1 MPTTKTRIRTG
12 STDSGQ
18 STQSTG
24 SPAPARPDCPL
35 FMECEEEELS
45 EAQMTY
51 YTKKKNAFTETM
63 KKLEDLAKQGA
74 KITANN
80 DNSVTFQVTETT
92 TTMGPVNT
100 QAPAATSNQQYRFL
114 MDPKTGRIIG
124 SIPSQGGVGPVLP
137 SPPAMVRAPTATP
150 PSRTMTPRGR
160 GGIRQ
165 PSNIRPSVR
174 GTPTPPTRGRT
185 PPASARESTT
195 PSKSSPQ
202 VVDLTKPGV
211 EPVGA
216 QPIRKAFPALSVSA
230 KPQRTVPAANAKR
243 SELDAK
249 VKGLLVHTPAKFTEW
264 LIQQG
269 LVRSEQYE
277 VVPGTG
283 KVKLKLGMYS
293 DGKKFPH
300 SGGYVWIQEG
310 VSNKYTSVYK
320 GSIFETSASSHPPT
334 VLLKMIYHWSCQTN
348 IPNVAQWVK
357 VDNKQIDEF
366 YQVLRSVCV
375 AAVQDE
381 VISLGGPGKVVE
393 IGVISLGTTTAD
405 GQKREV
411 RVEVLGVLDRQSR
424 NLRLRATE
432 PIQGANQAERFGKIF
447 EPLPIW
453 IHTASK
459 IVTDFSVDKE
469 TLVKLGYKN
478 VSQCSLSQA
487 QSQRPETTNQQ
498 MMEYLKKV
506 VPKMFQNTLSNLTTP
521 VIQQFLDELT
531 FRELNGQ
538 YPLACFDNLIQRISS
553 QTASTAAKEDTMSA
567 KLGRVAANPFM
578 DWRYSEKSKELTP
591 KSKQTTPV
599 RRATPSPSP
608 SRYGIDSLPPSL
620 RSVESPVPSPPAGT
634 ASPTGTKRAAS
645 VDPKSDEIEESVNK
659 RIRMAKELV
668 SLESYYYCNLQGE
681 DSVLSAEFKADMA
694 FKCHV
699 CKKLFMNN
707 LEFMKHLHLHVETDR
722 ETAID
727 MADLTQCKYCY
738 KDFDSEQKAQ
748 AHTDTEHYQK
758 GFECVCLVCNSG
770 FPNQAHLIHHMTK
783 VHVKAEMPYQCNVC
797 AHRSSQH
804 RDIIEHFQETHDRT
818 DKLQCPL
825 CLKTYSLYGD
835 KGYNSNNAV
844 SFMQH
849 LQKHEDIKT
858 KSQHNCKKC
867 VLKFMDEKSLKTHL
881 TDDHV
886 SFKDFDGIETYLY
899 VATDTPIQMA
909 RPDEKQLKV
918 AVKRSTSI
926 KPLPQQA
933 AFAAQNLED
942 MAIYGVIGDRCCE
955 CDRTMTMAG
964 HYVAYLCCTKCRYSS
979 CCAKAMSVHVQLFH
993 AGSKPQFDLGKSVI
1007 MQEPMFCVCGYSAHS
1022 GNKLAKHLGSHGCKS
1037 AYPNLEEATK
1047 AKVEIAG
1054 GEASP
1059 DKDFTALDQELEKG
1073 LDPRISITEA
1083 HKSSEKAA
1091 QKEGSTS
1098 TVGGDAIEE
1107 TAGPLAFLGLQRK
1120 ESREDTEEKKD
1131 EDKDAP
1137 SNDVF
1142 EDIDKKT
1149 ESDEKEE
1156 GSGKNKTED
1165 DDDMDIDKLLDDVE
1179 EGDTSDEKNKEEENE
1194 NAKKE
1199 PGMVLFGTMFKYM
1212 GEKKEGEKDESKQ
1225 EESPAKKELDGKS
1238 AESPDKSDAEEH
1250 NEDEEKESSKDEAVD
1265 VSEEANKGS
1274 PGESSKDDDVDVSEE
1289 ANNDVLGESKDKEAG
1304 VSSKAVS
1311 EVPQPEGMN
1320 TDDTD
1325 EEKQDDVNKNEDMQ
1339 AEDNEAE
1346 KKEED
1351 EKSVAAD
1358 DEKPDAAGNEKSDD
1372 AVDEKSDAAEEMET
1386 E

>member
-1 MPTTKTRIRTG
+1 
-12 STDSGQ
+12 
-18 STQSTG
+18 
-24 SPAPARPDCPL
+24 
-35 FMECEEEELS
+35 
-45 EAQMTY
+45 
-51 YTKKKNAFTETM
+51 
-63 KKLEDLAKQGA
+63 
-74 KITANN
+74 
-80 DNSVTFQVTETT
+80 
-92 TTMGPVNT
+92 MGPVNT
-100 QAPAATSNQQYRFL
+100 QSQAATGNQQYRFL

-124 SIPSQGGVGPVLP
+124 SIPSQGGVGGPVLP
-137 SPPAMVRAPTATP
+137 SPPTMVRAPTATP

-160 GGIRQ
+160 GGVRQ
-165 PSNIRPSVR
+165 PIRPSIR
-174 GTPTPPTRGRT
+174 GTPSQPVRGRT
-185 PPASARESTT
+185 PPAAARETT

-230 KPQRTVPAANAKR
+230 KPQRTVPAASSKR

-277 VVPGTG
+277 TVPGTG

-320 GSIFETSASSHPPT
+320 GSIFETSVTSHPPT

-366 YQVLRSVCV
+366 FQVLRSVCV
-375 AAVQDE
+375 GAVQDE

-411 RVEVLGVLDRQSR
+411 RVEVLGVLDRQTR

-453 IHTASK
+453 IHPASK

-487 QSQRPETTNQQ
+487 QGQRPESTNQQ

-531 FRELNGQ
+531 FRELYGQ

-553 QTASTAAKEDTMSA
+553 QTASTAAKDDTMSA
-567 KLGRVAANPFM
+567 KLGRVAANPFL

-591 KSKQTTPV
+591 KSKPGTPV
-599 RRATPSPSP
+599 RRTTPSPSP
-608 SRYGIDSLPPSL
+608 SRFGIDSLPPSL
-620 RSVESPVPSPPAGT
+620 RSVESPVPSPPAGAVT
-634 ASPTGTKRAAS
+634 PTGTKRAAS
-645 VDPKSDEIEESVNK
+645 VDPKPDDIEESVNK
-659 RIRMAKELV
+659 RIKMANELV

-681 DSVLSAEFKADMA
+681 DSVLSSEFKADMA

-727 MADLTQCKYCY
+727 MADLTQCKFCY

-748 AHTDTEHYQK
+748 THTDQEHYKK
-758 GFECVCLVCNSG
+758 GSPCVCLICNSG
-770 FPNQAHLIHHMTK
+770 FPQSTHLIHHMTK
-783 VHVKAEMPYQCNVC
+783 VHVKAEMPYQCQIC
-797 AHRSSQH
+797 AHRASQH

-849 LQKHEDIKT
+849 LQKHEDIK
-858 KSQHNCKKC
+858 SRNQLNCRKC
-867 VLKFMDEKSLKTHL
+867 CLKFMDEKALRTHL

-886 SFKDFDGIETYLY
+886 SFKDFDNIETYQY
-899 VATDTPIQMA
+899 VATDTPVQMP

-918 AVKRSTSI
+918 AMKKSLTV
-926 KPLPQQA
+926 KPLQQQA

-955 CDRTMTMAG
+955 CDRGMTVAG

-1022 GNKLAKHLGSHGCKS
+1022 GNKLAKHLGSNGCKS

-1047 AKVEIAG
+1047 AKVESAG
-1054 GEASP
+1054 GEAHLTP
-1059 DKDFTALDQELEKG
+1059 DKENEFSPLDQELEKG

-1098 TVGGDAIEE
+1098 TPGVDASEE

-1120 ESREDTEEKKD
+1120 ESREDNEEKKD
-1131 EDKDAP
+1131 EKEVDKDGNSNTDGD

-1142 EDIDKKT
+1142 DKET
-1149 ESDEKEE
+1149 DVEKEAE
-1156 GSGKNKTED
+1156 SGEEKKSEDEQREDGTEKNKVNNDDEMDTEES
-1165 DDDMDIDKLLDDVE
+1165 K
-1179 EGDTSDEKNKEEENE
+1179 EKEDKEEENE
-1194 NAKKE
+1194 APKE
-1199 PGMVLFGTMFKYM
+1199 PGMVLFGTLFKYM
-1212 GEKKEGEKDESKQ
+1212 GEKKDGEE
-1225 EESPAKKELDGKS
+1225 
-1238 AESPDKSDAEEH
+1238 
-1250 NEDEEKESSKDEAVD
+1250 
-1265 VSEEANKGS
+1265 
-1274 PGESSKDDDVDVSEE
+1274 SKDDKTSESVDKSSAVEESNDPKEASSDDPKDVSSDETKEASTDDPKKANKDEDVDTSEE
-1289 ANNDVLGESKDKEAG
+1289 VEKDSGKESKDDVTSPVKEKDTQNEETKDETDKLTEAEENIDE
-1304 VSSKAVS
+1304 SSA
-1311 EVPQPEGMN
+1311 
-1320 TDDTD
+1320 
-1325 EEKQDDVNKNEDMQ
+1325 EEKKAPEEESADG
-1339 AEDNEAE
+1339 
-1346 KKEED
+1346 KEEVKD
-1351 EKSVAAD
+1351 GEEK
-1358 DEKPDAAGNEKSDD
+1358 
-1372 AVDEKSDAAEEMET
+1372 KSDAAEEMET

>member
-1 MPTTKTRIRTG
+1 MPTTKTRMRTG
-12 STDSGQ
+12 STDSAQ
-18 STQSTG
+18 STNSTG
-24 SPAPARPDCPL
+24 SPAPPRPDCPL

-45 EAQMTY
+45 EAQMNF

-80 DNSVTFQVTETT
+80 DNSVTFRVTETT

-100 QAPAATSNQQYRFL
+100 QTTAATNNQQYRFL

-124 SIPSQGGVGPVLP
+124 SIPSQGGVGGPVLP

-160 GGIRQ
+160 GGVRQ
-165 PSNIRPSVR
+165 PIRPNIR
-174 GTPTPPTRGRT
+174 GTPTQPTRGRT
-185 PPASARESTT
+185 PPAAVRESP
-195 PSKSSPQ
+195 PSKSAPQ

-230 KPQRTVPAANAKR
+230 KPQRTVPAASAKR
-243 SELDAK
+243 PELDAK

-277 VVPGTG
+277 LVPGTG

-320 GSIFETSASSHPPT
+320 GSIFESSANSHPPT

-366 YQVLRSVCV
+366 FQVLRSVCV
-375 AAVQDE
+375 GAVQDE
-381 VISLGGPGKVVE
+381 VICLGGPGKVVE

-411 RVEVLGVLDRQSR
+411 RVEVLGVLDRQTR

-453 IHTASK
+453 IHPASK

-487 QSQRPETTNQQ
+487 QGQRPDSTNQQ

-531 FRELNGQ
+531 FRELHGQ

-553 QTASTAAKEDTMSA
+553 QTASTAAKDDTMSGR
-567 KLGRVAANPFM
+567 LGRVATNPFL
-578 DWRYSEKSKELTP
+578 DWRYSDKSKELTP
-591 KSKQTTPV
+591 KGKAVTPV

-620 RSVESPVPSPPAGT
+620 RAVESPVPSPPAGSVT
-634 ASPTGTKRAAS
+634 PTGTKRSAS
-645 VDPKSDEIEESVNK
+645 VDPQPDEIEESVNK

-668 SLESYYYCNLQGE
+668 SLESYYYSSLQGE
-681 DSVLSAEFKADMA
+681 DSVLSSEFKADMA

-738 KDFDSEQKAQ
+738 KDFDSEQKAA
-748 AHTDTEHYQK
+748 AHTDTVHYQK
-758 GFECVCLVCNSG
+758 GSECVCLICNQG
-770 FPNQAHLIHHMTK
+770 LAQKTHLIHHMTK
-783 VHVKAEMPYQCNVC
+783 VHVKAEMPYQCQIC

-804 RDIIEHFQETHDRT
+804 RDIIEHFQVTHDRT

-835 KGYNSNNAV
+835 KGYNSSNAV

-858 KSQHNCKKC
+858 KSQHNCRKC
-867 VLKFMDEKSLKTHL
+867 VLKFMDDKSLKTHL

-886 SFKDFDGIETYLY
+886 SFKDFDNIEVYQY
-899 VATDTPIQMA
+899 VATDNPVQMP
-909 RPDEKQLKV
+909 RPDERQLKV
-918 AVKRSTSI
+918 AVKRSTNV
-926 KPLPQQA
+926 KPLQQQA

-955 CDRTMTMAG
+955 CDRSMTMAG

-993 AGSKPQFDLGKSVI
+993 AGSKPAFDLGKSVI

-1022 GNKLAKHLGSHGCKS
+1022 GNKLAKHLGSNGCKS

-1047 AKVEIAG
+1047 AKVEAAPH
-1054 GEASP
+1054 GEALS
-1059 DKDFTALDQELEKG
+1059 DKDQEFSVLDQELEKG

-1098 TVGGDAIEE
+1098 TVIGEASEE

-1120 ESREDTEEKKD
+1120 ESREDTDEKKD
-1131 EDKDAP
+1131 EEEDM
-1137 SNDVF
+1137 NDVF
-1142 EDIDKKT
+1142 EEKTKESENEEETEEASELKDNDKKT
-1149 ESDEKEE
+1149 EEEAEKSTSEENKEKETSE
-1156 GSGKNKTED
+1156 IN
-1165 DDDMDIDKLLDDVE
+1165 DMDIDKPEGKEDD
-1179 EGDTSDEKNKEEENE
+1179 DS
-1194 NAKKE
+1194 AKKE
-1199 PGMVLFGTMFKYM
+1199 PGMVLFGTLFKYM
-1212 GEKKEGEKDESKQ
+1212 GEKKDGETDDS
-1225 EESPAKKELDGKS
+1225 S
-1238 AESPDKSDAEEH
+1238 
-1250 NEDEEKESSKDEAVD
+1250 EKESSNKEDDSSAKHNDKQDEDVKDQPSEQVEENKEPAQESVQSTADDTEASKSLEKPALSSEMETGKKDE
-1265 VSEEANKGS
+1265 VSEEK
-1274 PGESSKDDDVDVSEE
+1274 
-1289 ANNDVLGESKDKEAG
+1289 
-1304 VSSKAVS
+1304 
-1311 EVPQPEGMN
+1311 
-1320 TDDTD
+1320 TD
-1325 EEKQDDVNKNEDMQ
+1325 EGAVNKENDDATLQTE
-1339 AEDNEAE
+1339 E
-1346 KKEED
+1346 KENDEKDEKEE
-1351 EKSVAAD
+1351 VA
-1358 DEKPDAAGNEKSDD
+1358 EN
-1372 AVDEKSDAAEEMET
+1372 MET

>member
-1 MPTTKTRIRTG
+1 MPTTKTRMRTG
-12 STDSGQ
+12 STDSAQ
-18 STQSTG
+18 SSG

-45 EAQMTY
+45 EAQMNY
-51 YTKKKNAFTETM
+51 YAKKKNAFTETM
-63 KKLEDLAKQGA
+63 KKLEDIARQGA

-80 DNSVTFQVTETT
+80 DNSVTFRVTETT
-92 TTMGPVNT
+92 TNMGPVNT
-100 QAPAATSNQQYRFL
+100 QSQAATNNQQYRFL

-124 SIPSQGGVGPVLP
+124 SIPQAGAGVGGPVLP
-137 SPPAMVRAPTATP
+137 SPPTMVRAPTATP
-150 PSRTMTPRGR
+150 PTRSMTPRGR
-160 GGIRQ
+160 GGVRQ
-165 PSNIRPSVR
+165 PIRPSIR
-174 GTPTPPTRGRT
+174 GSSQPVRGRT
-185 PPASARESTT
+185 TPIRETT
-195 PSKSSPQ
+195 PNKSSPQ

-230 KPQRTVPAANAKR
+230 KPQRTVPAASAKR

-277 VVPGTG
+277 VVPGSG

-320 GSIFETSASSHPPT
+320 GSIFETSATSHPPT
-334 VLLKMIYHWSCQTN
+334 VLLKMIYHWACQTN

-357 VDNKQIDEF
+357 VDNKQIDTF
-366 YQVLRSVCV
+366 FQVLRCVCV
-375 AAVQDE
+375 SAVQNE
-381 VISLGGPGKVVE
+381 VVSLGGPGKVVE

-432 PIQGANQAERFGKIF
+432 PIQGASQSERFGKIF

-453 IHTASK
+453 IHPGSK

-469 TLVKLGYKN
+469 TLVKLGYKT

-487 QSQRPETTNQQ
+487 QGQRPESTNQQ
-498 MMEYLKKV
+498 IMEYLKKV

-531 FRELNGQ
+531 FRELFGQ
-538 YPLACFDNLIQRISS
+538 FPLACFDNLVQRIST
-553 QTASTAAKEDTMSA
+553 QTAATAAKDDTMSA
-567 KLGRVAANPFM
+567 RIARVAANPFL
-578 DWRYSEKSKELTP
+578 DWRYSENNKEMTP
-591 KSKQTTPV
+591 KGKQNTPI
-599 RRATPSPSP
+599 RRTTPSPGP
-608 SRYGIDSLPPSL
+608 NRVGIDSLPPSL
-620 RSVESPVPSPPAGT
+620 RSLESPAPSPTPSSST
-634 ASPTGTKRAAS
+634 PPGTKRAAS
-645 VDPKSDEIEESVNK
+645 ADSKGDEIEESVNK
-659 RIRMAKELV
+659 RMKMAKELV

-681 DSVLSAEFKADMA
+681 DSVLNNEFKADMA

-727 MADLTQCKYCY
+727 MADLTQCKFCY

-748 AHTDTEHYQK
+748 LHTNQIHFKKDSP
-758 GFECVCLVCNSG
+758 CACLICNSG
-770 FPNQAHLIHHMTK
+770 FPQSAHLIHHMTK
-783 VHVKAEMPYQCNVC
+783 VHVKAEMPYQCQIC
-797 AHRSSQH
+797 GQRASQH

-849 LQKHEDIKT
+849 LQKHEDIKNRN
-858 KSQHNCKKC
+858 QLNCRKC
-867 VLKFMDEKSLKTHL
+867 CLKFIDDKSLKTHL

-886 SFKDFDGIETYLY
+886 SFKDFDNIEPYQY
-899 VATDTPIQMA
+899 VATDTPIKMP

-918 AVKRSTSI
+918 AMRKSLTV

-942 MAIYGVIGDRCCE
+942 MAIYGVVGDRCCE
-955 CDRTMTMAG
+955 CDRSMTMTG

-993 AGSKPQFDLGKSVI
+993 SGSKPVFDLGKSII

-1022 GNKLAKHLGSHGCKS
+1022 GNKLAKHIGTNGCKS
-1037 AYPNLEEATK
+1037 AYPNLEEAIK
-1047 AKVEIAG
+1047 ARVESG
-1054 GEASP
+1054 GEGQVASD
-1059 DKDFTALDQELEKG
+1059 DKNGSTLDQELEKG

-1091 QKEGSTS
+1091 QKEGSTGA
-1098 TVGGDAIEE
+1098 TVGGDSTEE
-1107 TAGPLAFLGLQRK
+1107 SAGPLAFLGLQRK
-1120 ESREDTEEKKD
+1120 GSREEEKKD
-1131 EDKDAP
+1131 EDME
-1137 SNDVF
+1137 V
-1142 EDIDKKT
+1142 
-1149 ESDEKEE
+1149 EKEGKEDEVFDKENGDGDQNGTNDKNDNGNTEEE
-1156 GSGKNKTED
+1156 G
-1165 DDDMDIDKLLDDVE
+1165 MDVE
-1179 EGDTSDEKNKEEENE
+1179 EGSQDGKNEGSDEQKQPKE
-1194 NAKKE
+1194 A
-1199 PGMVLFGTMFKYM
+1199 GSVLFGTLFKYM
-1212 GEKKEGEKDESKQ
+1212 GEKKGEE
-1225 EESPAKKELDGKS
+1225 
-1238 AESPDKSDAEEH
+1238 
-1250 NEDEEKESSKDEAVD
+1250 SKDEKIEDASNKSDKEGKGQEDSSTNPDGNKDQECKD
-1265 VSEEANKGS
+1265 VNTPDSNENKSEEAENKIMDNS
-1274 PGESSKDDDVDVSEE
+1274 EKMTESDSGENQTEQQTEKNESLEKDTNE
-1289 ANNDVLGESKDKEAG
+1289 KECVKG
-1304 VSSKAVS
+1304 DTTEQKS
-1311 EVPQPEGMN
+1311 
-1320 TDDTD
+1320 TDDT
-1325 EEKQDDVNKNEDMQ
+1325 EKEVKAGNQ
-1339 AEDNEAE
+1339 AEDDSEILTNDTE
-1346 KKEED
+1346 KEQGSAD
-1351 EKSVAAD
+1351 GEKSSTD
-1358 DEKPDAAGNEKSDD
+1358 DQ
-1372 AVDEKSDAAEEMET
+1372 MES
-1386 E
+1386 

>member
-1 MPTTKTRIRTG
+1 MPTTKTRMRTG
-12 STDSGQ
+12 SSDSAQ
-18 STQSTG
+18 SSG

-35 FMECEEEELS
+35 FMECEEDELS
-45 EAQMTY
+45 EAQMNF

-63 KKLEDLAKQGA
+63 KKLEDLAKAGA

-80 DNSVTFQVTETT
+80 DNSVTFRVTETT

-100 QAPAATSNQQYRFL
+100 QSQAATGNQQYRFL

-124 SIPSQGGVGPVLP
+124 SIPSQGGVGGPVLP
-137 SPPAMVRAPTATP
+137 SPPTMVRAPTATP

-160 GGIRQ
+160 GGVRQ
-165 PSNIRPSVR
+165 PIRPSIR
-174 GTPTPPTRGRT
+174 GTPSPAVRPAVRGRT
-185 PPASARESTT
+185 PPAARETT

-230 KPQRTVPAANAKR
+230 KPQRTVPAASAKR

-264 LIQQG
+264 LIQQS

-277 VVPGTG
+277 TVPGTG

-320 GSIFETSASSHPPT
+320 GSIFETSATSHPPT

-366 YQVLRSVCV
+366 FQVLRSVCV
-375 AAVQDE
+375 GAVQDE

-411 RVEVLGVLDRQSR
+411 RVEVLGVLDRQTR

-453 IHTASK
+453 IHPASK

-487 QSQRPETTNQQ
+487 QGQRPESTNQQ

-531 FRELNGQ
+531 FRELYGQ

-553 QTASTAAKEDTMSA
+553 QTTSTAAKDETMSA
-567 KLGRVAANPFM
+567 KLKMVAANPFL
-578 DWRYSEKSKELTP
+578 DWRYSEKSKEVTVTP
-591 KSKQTTPV
+591 KSKPSTPV
-599 RRATPSPSP
+599 RRTTPSPSP
-608 SRYGIDSLPPSL
+608 SRFGIDSLPPSL
-620 RSVESPVPSPPAGT
+620 RSVESPVPSPPAGAVT
-634 ASPTGTKRAAS
+634 PTGTKRAAS

-659 RIRMAKELV
+659 RIKMAKELV

-681 DSVLSAEFKADMA
+681 DSVLSSEFKADMA

-738 KDFDSEQKAQ
+738 KDFDSEHKAQ
-748 AHTDTEHYQK
+748 AHTDQEHYKK
-758 GFECVCLVCNSG
+758 GSPSVCLICNSG
-770 FPNQAHLIHHMTK
+770 FPQSTHLIHHMTK
-783 VHVKAEMPYQCNVC
+783 VHVKAEMPYQCQIC
-797 AHRSSQH
+797 GQRASQH

-849 LQKHEDIKT
+849 LQKHEDIK
-858 KSQHNCKKC
+858 SRNQLNCRKC
-867 VLKFMDEKSLKTHL
+867 CLKFMDEKSLKTHL

-886 SFKDFDGIETYLY
+886 SFKDFENIETYQY
-899 VATDTPIQMA
+899 VATDTPVQMP

-918 AVKRSTSI
+918 AMKKSLTV

-955 CDRTMTMAG
+955 CDRGMTVAG

-993 AGSKPQFDLGKSVI
+993 TGSKPQFDLGKSII

-1022 GNKLAKHLGSHGCKS
+1022 GNKLAKHLGSNGCKS
-1037 AYPNLEEATK
+1037 AYPNLEEANK
-1047 AKVEIAG
+1047 AKVESAG
-1054 GEASP
+1054 GEATP
-1059 DKDFTALDQELEKG
+1059 DKEKEFTPLDQELEKG

-1098 TVGGDAIEE
+1098 APGVDASEE

-1120 ESREDTEEKKD
+1120 ESREDAEEKKD
-1131 EDKDAP
+1131 DKEEDKDGD
-1137 SNDVF
+1137 SNEVFDKEADV
-1142 EDIDKKT
+1142 
-1149 ESDEKEE
+1149 EKEAVNGE
-1156 GSGKNKTED
+1156 EKKAENEQGED
-1165 DDDMDIDKLLDDVE
+1165 
-1179 EGDTSDEKNKEEENE
+1179 GTEKNKVVNDEEMDTEESKEKDKQEENE
-1194 NAKKE
+1194 APKE
-1199 PGMVLFGTMFKYM
+1199 PGMVLFGTLFKYM
-1212 GEKKEGEKDESKQ
+1212 GEKKDGEESKDDKT
-1225 EESPAKKELDGKS
+1225 SGS
-1238 AESPDKSDAEEH
+1238 VDKSSAV
-1250 NEDEEKESSKDEAVD
+1250 EEKNDPKEVCSDEPKEASKDENVAISED
-1265 VSEEANKGS
+1265 VEKDAEDVTSPVKENDTQNEETKD
-1274 PGESSKDDDVDVSEE
+1274 ETSK
-1289 ANNDVLGESKDKEAG
+1289 
-1304 VSSKAVS
+1304 
-1311 EVPQPEGMN
+1311 
-1320 TDDTD
+1320 TDDKLT
-1325 EEKQDDVNKNEDMQ
+1325 EGNKNESS
-1339 AEDNEAE
+1339 AEE
-1346 KKEED
+1346 KNAPEEESTDGKEEVQD
-1351 EKSVAAD
+1351 GVEK
-1358 DEKPDAAGNEKSDD
+1358 N
-1372 AVDEKSDAAEEMET
+1372 SDAAVEMET

>member
-1 MPTTKTRIRTG
+1 MPTTKARMRTG
-12 STDSGQ
+12 SSDSAQ
-18 STQSTG
+18 SSG

-35 FMECEEEELS
+35 FMECEEDELS
-45 EAQMTY
+45 EAQMNY
-51 YTKKKNAFTETM
+51 YAKKKNAFTETM
-63 KKLEDLAKQGA
+63 KKLEDLARQGA
-74 KITANN
+74 KVTANP
-80 DNSVTFQVTETT
+80 DNSVTFRVTETT
-92 TTMGPVNT
+92 TNMGPVNT
-100 QAPAATSNQQYRFL
+100 QAQAATGNQQYRFL

-124 SIPSQGGVGPVLP
+124 SIPQGGAAGVGGPVLP

-150 PSRTMTPRGR
+150 PARSMAPRGR
-160 GGIRQ
+160 GGVRQ
-165 PSNIRPSVR
+165 PIRPSIR
-174 GTPTPPTRGRT
+174 GASQPVRGRT
-185 PPASARESTT
+185 TPVRETT

-230 KPQRTVPAANAKR
+230 KPQRTVPAASAKR

-277 VVPGTG
+277 VVPGSG

-320 GSIFETSASSHPPT
+320 GSIFETSATSHPPT
-334 VLLKMIYHWSCQTN
+334 VLLKMIYHWACQTN

-357 VDNKQIDEF
+357 VDNKQIDTF
-366 YQVLRSVCV
+366 FQVLRCVCV
-375 AAVQDE
+375 SAVQNE

-432 PIQGANQAERFGKIF
+432 PIQGATQAERFGKIF

-453 IHTASK
+453 IHSGSK

-487 QSQRPETTNQQ
+487 QGQRPESTNQQ
-498 MMEYLKKV
+498 IMEYLKKV

-531 FRELNGQ
+531 FRELYGQ
-538 YPLACFDNLIQRISS
+538 YPLACFDNLVQRIST
-553 QTASTAAKEDTMSA
+553 QTASTASNDDTMA
-567 KLGRVAANPFM
+567 ARIGRVAANPFL
-578 DWRYSEKSKELTP
+578 DWRYAENTKELTP
-591 KSKQTTPV
+591 KGKQTTPV
-599 RRATPSPSP
+599 RRTTPSPSP
-608 SRYGIDSLPPSL
+608 NRVGIDSLPPSL
-620 RSVESPVPSPPAGT
+620 RSVESPVPSPSPSA
-634 ASPTGTKRAAS
+634 ASHPGTKRAAS
-645 VDPKSDEIEESVNK
+645 ADPKADEIEESVNK
-659 RIRMAKELV
+659 RMKMAKELV

-681 DSVLSAEFKADMA
+681 DSVLNSEFKADMA

-707 LEFMKHLHLHVETDR
+707 LEFIKHLHLHVETDR

-727 MADLTQCKYCY
+727 MADLTQCKFCY

-748 AHTDTEHYQK
+748 MHTNQAHFKKDSP
-758 GFECVCLVCNSG
+758 CACLICNSG
-770 FPNQAHLIHHMTK
+770 FPQPSHLIHHMTK
-783 VHVKAEMPYQCNVC
+783 VHVKAEMPYQCQIC
-797 AHRSSQH
+797 GQRASQH

-849 LQKHEDIKT
+849 LQKHEDIKNRN
-858 KSQHNCKKC
+858 QLNCRKC
-867 VLKFMDEKSLKTHL
+867 CLKFIDDKSLKTHL

-886 SFKDFDGIETYLY
+886 SFKDFDNIETYQY
-899 VATDTPIQMA
+899 VATDNPIKMP

-918 AVKRSTSI
+918 AMRKSLTV

-942 MAIYGVIGDRCCE
+942 MAIYGVVGDRCCE
-955 CDRTMTMAG
+955 CDRSMTMTG

-993 AGSKPQFDLGKSVI
+993 SGTKPVFDLGKSII
-1007 MQEPMFCVCGYSAHS
+1007 MQEPMFCVCGFSAHS
-1022 GNKLAKHLGSHGCKS
+1022 GNKLAKHIGTHGCKS
-1037 AYPNLEEATK
+1037 AYPNLEEAVK
-1047 AKVEIAG
+1047 ARVAG
-1054 GEASP
+1054 GSEGQAATND
-1059 DKDFTALDQELEKG
+1059 DKVGSSLDQELEKG

-1091 QKEGSTS
+1091 QKEGSTG
-1098 TVGGDAIEE
+1098 TPATEATEE

-1120 ESREDTEEKKD
+1120 GSREEEKKD
-1131 EDKDAP
+1131 EDM
-1137 SNDVF
+1137 DV
-1142 EDIDKKT
+1142 DKEGKADEEKEGKT
-1149 ESDEKEE
+1149 DEVFEKEE
-1156 GSGKNKTED
+1156 QSDKPSDSDKED
-1165 DDDMDIDKLLDDVE
+1165 NE
-1179 EGDTSDEKNKEEENE
+1179 NKEDETMRDNKDKEDGGMDVDEENE
-1194 NAKKE
+1194 DKGEDEDGDEQKQPKE
-1199 PGMVLFGTMFKYM
+1199 AGSVLFGTLFKYM
-1212 GEKKEGEKDESKQ
+1212 GEKK
-1225 EESPAKKELDGKS
+1225 
-1238 AESPDKSDAEEH
+1238 
-1250 NEDEEKESSKDEAVD
+1250 DEE
-1265 VSEEANKGS
+1265 
-1274 PGESSKDDDVDVSEE
+1274 SKDDKTKAVADKNDKKGTEDESTSSEE
-1289 ANNDVLGESKDKEAG
+1289 NI
-1304 VSSKAVS
+1304 
-1311 EVPQPEGMN
+1311 
-1320 TDDTD
+1320 
-1325 EEKQDDVNKNEDMQ
+1325 
-1339 AEDNEAE
+1339 EAE
-1346 KKEED
+1346 KKDEEAPD
-1351 EKSVAAD
+1351 QKVD
-1358 DEKPDAAGNEKSDD
+1358 DSTTSKVEDKTTAGNESNDPPKKKDD
-1372 AVDEKSDAAEEMET
+1372 GEGECENKTESEVKLGADGENEEKCADKAGETPPESQAKDAGKEECLPEEVEAASAGEADEKMES
-1386 E
+1386 

>member
-1 MPTTKTRIRTG
+1 MPTTKTRMRTG
-12 STDSGQ
+12 SSDSA
-18 STQSTG
+18 QSTG

-45 EAQMTY
+45 EAQMNF

-63 KKLEDLAKQGA
+63 KKLEDLAKAGA

-80 DNSVTFQVTETT
+80 DNSVTFRVTETT

-100 QAPAATSNQQYRFL
+100 QSQAATGNQQYRFL

-124 SIPSQGGVGPVLP
+124 SIPSQGGVGGPVLP
-137 SPPAMVRAPTATP
+137 SPPTMVRAPTATP

-160 GGIRQ
+160 GGVRQ
-165 PSNIRPSVR
+165 PIRPSIR
-174 GTPTPPTRGRT
+174 GTPSQPVRGRT
-185 PPASARESTT
+185 PPARETT

-230 KPQRTVPAANAKR
+230 KPQRTVPAASAKR

-277 VVPGTG
+277 TVPGTG

-320 GSIFETSASSHPPT
+320 GSIFETSATSHPPT

-366 YQVLRSVCV
+366 FQVLRSVCV
-375 AAVQDE
+375 GAVQDE

-411 RVEVLGVLDRQSR
+411 RVEVLGVLDRQTR

-453 IHTASK
+453 IHPASK

-487 QSQRPETTNQQ
+487 QGQRPESTNQQ

-531 FRELNGQ
+531 FRELYGQ

-553 QTASTAAKEDTMSA
+553 QTASTAAKDDTMSA
-567 KLGRVAANPFM
+567 KLGRVAANPFL

-591 KSKQTTPV
+591 KSKPGTPV
-599 RRATPSPSP
+599 RRTTPSPSP
-608 SRYGIDSLPPSL
+608 SRFGIDSLPPSL

-634 ASPTGTKRAAS
+634 VTPTGTKRAAS
-645 VDPKSDEIEESVNK
+645 VDPKSDDIEESVNK
-659 RIRMAKELV
+659 RIKMAKELV

-681 DSVLSAEFKADMA
+681 DSVLSSEFKADMA

-738 KDFDSEQKAQ
+738 KDFDSEHKAQ
-748 AHTDTEHYQK
+748 AHTDQEHYKK
-758 GFECVCLVCNSG
+758 GSPCVCLICNSG
-770 FPNQAHLIHHMTK
+770 FPQSTHLIHHMTK
-783 VHVKAEMPYQCNVC
+783 VHVKAEMPYQCQIC
-797 AHRSSQH
+797 GQRASQH

-849 LQKHEDIKT
+849 LQKHEDIK
-858 KSQHNCKKC
+858 SRNQLNCRKC
-867 VLKFMDEKSLKTHL
+867 CLKFMDEKSLKTHL

-886 SFKDFDGIETYLY
+886 SFKDFDNIETYQY
-899 VATDTPIQMA
+899 VATDTPVQMP

-918 AVKRSTSI
+918 AMKKSLTV

-942 MAIYGVIGDRCCE
+942 MAIYGVVGDRCCE
-955 CDRTMTMAG
+955 CDRGMTVAG

-993 AGSKPQFDLGKSVI
+993 SGSKPQFDLGKSII

-1022 GNKLAKHLGSHGCKS
+1022 GNKLAKHLGTNGCKS
-1037 AYPNLEEATK
+1037 AYPNLAEATK
-1047 AKVEIAG
+1047 AKVESAG
-1054 GEASP
+1054 GEATP
-1059 DKDFTALDQELEKG
+1059 DKEKELTPLDQELEKG

-1098 TVGGDAIEE
+1098 TPGVDASEE

-1120 ESREDTEEKKD
+1120 ESREDAEEKKD
-1131 EDKDAP
+1131 DKEEDKDGD

-1142 EDIDKKT
+1142 DKENEVEKKAEDESSEEATEKT
-1149 ESDEKEE
+1149 KVINDEEMDTEDSKEKE
-1156 GSGKNKTED
+1156 D
-1165 DDDMDIDKLLDDVE
+1165 
-1179 EGDTSDEKNKEEENE
+1179 KEEEN
-1194 NAKKE
+1194 KTPKE
-1199 PGMVLFGTMFKYM
+1199 PGMVLFGTLFKYM
-1212 GEKKEGEKDESKQ
+1212 GEKKEGEEAKDDKTAESVDKSSAVEENSEPKEVSSDETKKGIGEDNKEANEELEKDSGTETKDDMTSPVKGKDPQNEVTKDETDEKDDKLS
-1225 EESPAKKELDGKS
+1225 EAKETEDGSS
-1238 AESPDKSDAEEH
+1238 AEEKKAPEE
-1250 NEDEEKESSKDEAVD
+1250 EVKDGVEKE
-1265 VSEEANKGS
+1265 
-1274 PGESSKDDDVDVSEE
+1274 
-1289 ANNDVLGESKDKEAG
+1289 
-1304 VSSKAVS
+1304 
-1311 EVPQPEGMN
+1311 
-1320 TDDTD
+1320 
-1325 EEKQDDVNKNEDMQ
+1325 
-1339 AEDNEAE
+1339 
-1346 KKEED
+1346 
-1351 EKSVAAD
+1351 
-1358 DEKPDAAGNEKSDD
+1358 
-1372 AVDEKSDAAEEMET
+1372 SDAAEEMET

>member
-1 MPTTKTRIRTG
+1 MPTTKTRMRTG
-12 STDSGQ
+12 SSDSAQ
-18 STQSTG
+18 SSG

-35 FMECEEEELS
+35 FMECEEDELS
-45 EAQMTY
+45 EAQMNF

-63 KKLEDLAKQGA
+63 KKLEDLAKAGA

-80 DNSVTFQVTETT
+80 DNSVTFRVTETT

-100 QAPAATSNQQYRFL
+100 QSQAATGNQQYRFL

-124 SIPSQGGVGPVLP
+124 SIPSQGGVGGPVLP
-137 SPPAMVRAPTATP
+137 SPPTMVRAPTATP

-160 GGIRQ
+160 GGVRQ
-165 PSNIRPSVR
+165 PIRPSIR
-174 GTPTPPTRGRT
+174 GTPSPAVRPAVRGRT
-185 PPASARESTT
+185 PPAARETT

-230 KPQRTVPAANAKR
+230 KPQRTVPAASAKR

-264 LIQQG
+264 LIQQS

-277 VVPGTG
+277 TVPGTG

-320 GSIFETSASSHPPT
+320 GSIFETSATSHPPT

-366 YQVLRSVCV
+366 FQVLRSVCV
-375 AAVQDE
+375 GAVQDE

-411 RVEVLGVLDRQSR
+411 RVEVLGVLDRQTR

-453 IHTASK
+453 IHPASK

-487 QSQRPETTNQQ
+487 QGQRPESTNQQ

-531 FRELNGQ
+531 FRELYGQ

-553 QTASTAAKEDTMSA
+553 QTTSTAAKDETMSA
-567 KLGRVAANPFM
+567 KLKMVAANPFL
-578 DWRYSEKSKELTP
+578 DWRYSEKSKEVTVTP
-591 KSKQTTPV
+591 KSKPSTPV
-599 RRATPSPSP
+599 RRTTPSPSP
-608 SRYGIDSLPPSL
+608 SRFGIDSLPPSL
-620 RSVESPVPSPPAGT
+620 RSVESPVPSPPAGAVT
-634 ASPTGTKRAAS
+634 PTGTKRAAS

-659 RIRMAKELV
+659 RIKMAKELV

-681 DSVLSAEFKADMA
+681 DSVLSSEFKADMA

-738 KDFDSEQKAQ
+738 KDFDSEHKAQ
-748 AHTDTEHYQK
+748 AHTDQEHYKK
-758 GFECVCLVCNSG
+758 GSPSVCLICNSG
-770 FPNQAHLIHHMTK
+770 FPQSTHLIHHMTK
-783 VHVKAEMPYQCNVC
+783 VHVKAEMPYQCQIC
-797 AHRSSQH
+797 GQRASQH

-849 LQKHEDIKT
+849 LQKHEDIK
-858 KSQHNCKKC
+858 SRNQLNCRKC
-867 VLKFMDEKSLKTHL
+867 CLKFMDEKSLKTHL

-886 SFKDFDGIETYLY
+886 SFKDFENIETYQY
-899 VATDTPIQMA
+899 VATDTPVQMP

-918 AVKRSTSI
+918 AMKKSLTV

-955 CDRTMTMAG
+955 CDRGMTVAG

-993 AGSKPQFDLGKSVI
+993 TGSKPQFDLGKSII

-1022 GNKLAKHLGSHGCKS
+1022 GNKLAKHLGSNGCKS
-1037 AYPNLEEATK
+1037 AYPNLEEANK
-1047 AKVEIAG
+1047 AKVESAG
-1054 GEASP
+1054 GEATP
-1059 DKDFTALDQELEKG
+1059 DKEKEFTPLDQELEKG

-1098 TVGGDAIEE
+1098 APGVDASEE

-1120 ESREDTEEKKD
+1120 ESREDAEEKKD
-1131 EDKDAP
+1131 DKEEDKDGD
-1137 SNDVF
+1137 SNEVFDKEADV
-1142 EDIDKKT
+1142 
-1149 ESDEKEE
+1149 EKEAVNGE
-1156 GSGKNKTED
+1156 EKKAENEQGED
-1165 DDDMDIDKLLDDVE
+1165 
-1179 EGDTSDEKNKEEENE
+1179 GTEKNKVVNDEEMDTEESKEKDKQEENE
-1194 NAKKE
+1194 APKE
-1199 PGMVLFGTMFKYM
+1199 PGMVLFGTLFKYM
-1212 GEKKEGEKDESKQ
+1212 GEKKDGEESKDDKTAGSVDKSSAVEENNDPKEVSSDEPKEASKDENVATREDVEKDAEDVT
-1225 EESPAKKELDGKS
+1225 SPVKENDTQNIEKKDETGKTDDKMADG
-1238 AESPDKSDAEEH
+1238 
-1250 NEDEEKESSKDEAVD
+1250 NEDESSA
-1265 VSEEANKGS
+1265 
-1274 PGESSKDDDVDVSEE
+1274 
-1289 ANNDVLGESKDKEAG
+1289 
-1304 VSSKAVS
+1304 
-1311 EVPQPEGMN
+1311 
-1320 TDDTD
+1320 
-1325 EEKQDDVNKNEDMQ
+1325 EEKDVPEEESTDG
-1339 AEDNEAE
+1339 
-1346 KKEED
+1346 KEEVQD
-1351 EKSVAAD
+1351 GVEK
-1358 DEKPDAAGNEKSDD
+1358 N
-1372 AVDEKSDAAEEMET
+1372 SDAAEEMET